1 MHLQSTTLI
10 SNTNKLLPTTTRLM
24 APTTTN
30 PKDKAR
36 IRATSVVE
44 EMSRCNHLTTTTN
57 HLLGLRQLSVE
68 RISDLSNEAWDGVW
82 KQ

>member
-1 MHLQSTTLI
+1 MHLQSTTPT
-10 SNTNKLLPTTTRLM
+10 SNINKLLPTTTRLM
-24 APTTTN
+24 ALTTTN

-44 EMSRCNHLTTTTN
+44 ETSRCNHLTTTTN

-68 RISDLSNEAWDGVW
+68 RIPDLSDKAWEGVR
-82 KQ
+82 K